1 MRTTNSLN
9 RAPENHWLKQF
20 RETLARENLSAVTV
34 RGYLYDLN
42 YFRKWFTEIHGREA
56 ELDKLSAVDLTAYRQ
71 HLVGDKGLKAS
82 SVNRRI
88 QAVKKLF
95 AWAHKGGLIGE
106 NPAKHLRFMKPNASY
121 SPKGLRDKEIHAL
134 LRVAGQSPHGLSKR
148 NYALIQLMINTGLR
162 ISEAAD
168 VKMAALT
175 IHERSGSIRISGG
188 RGLKERKIP
197 LSATVRRAI
206 TAYLKLS
213 RSRSMEDHL
222 FLTKRGQ
229 PASVRTLQETI
240 ANLARKAKIER
251 IQVTANTLRHTFAIN
266 YLKAH
271 PGALEGLVEL
281 LGHESLNTA
290 SIYTRPLETS
300 HDD

>member
-1 MRTTNSLN
+1 MRTIIGLN
-9 RAPENHWLKQF
+9 
-20 RETLARENLSAVTV
+20 NLSEDHWIRQFQEALTSEDLASVSV

-42 YFRKWFTEIHGREA
+42 YFRKWFTEIHGQETA
-56 ELDKLSAVDLTAYRQ
+56 LDMLSAVDLTAYRQ
-71 HLVGDKGLKAS
+71 HLVDAKGQKAS

-95 AWAHKGGLIGE
+95 AWAHGAGLIGE
-106 NPAKHLRFMKPNASY
+106 NPAKHLRFMKPNARY
-121 SPKGLRDKEIHAL
+121 SPKGLWDKEIHAL
-134 LRVAGQSPHGLSKR
+134 LRVAGQSAHGLSKR
-148 NYALIQLMINTGLR
+148 NYALIQLMVHTGLR
-162 ISEAAD
+162 VSEAAA
-168 VKMAALT
+168 VKMADLT

-188 RGLKERKIP
+188 RGLKERKVP
-197 LSATVRRAI
+197 LNATVRRAI
-206 TAYLKLS
+206 TAYLKAS
-213 RSRSMEDHL
+213 RSRSLEDHL

-251 IQVTANTLRHTFAIN
+251 IQATANTLRHTFAIN

-271 PGALEGLVEL
+271 PGALEELAEL
-281 LGHESLNTA
+281 LGHESLNA
-290 SIYTRPLETS
+290 VAVYTRTQEMS